1 MSVTV
6 SVNSGIARDTRWQC
20 GISATVSEASTNVA
34 GNYSTLNYSM
44 SATYNTSYGFT
55 GTTRPNAGYMDLV
68 VDNVVRATITVPL
81 KSGSSNGTALSSGS
95 GSFTVGHNGDGSKSV
110 DVYIRMRTGTDQ
122 RNWNIVWNAAQ
133 SGTSTLGLTTIARA
147 SQPSLSAVSIEC
159 NGSNK
164 FTIYTNRKFSGFTHT
179 ISYSFGSASGT
190 IATGVTDSTTWTP
203 AKSLLSQIPNAMSGS
218 GTITCVT
225 YNGSTKIGTKTV
237 GFTLTVGSSS
247 KPTLSGLTVTEG
259 NGKVSAKGTS
269 ITMALLSTK
278 TLSVTAASKDG
289 ASIKSVTCTNGGQSK
304 TLTKSSGKYTG
315 SMSSLT
321 SGSYV
326 FTVKD
331 SRGQSTSVTVSQTYY
346 DYKYPTISAVSLTR
360 TSETSSNGSCV
371 ASGTYANMLSNT
383 VTISLTRSGLSAVTP
398 SSTIKDGSWNFT
410 QSYTDL
416 YYTRSYTAVIKV
428 TDSFEQS
435 ASVTVNL
442 GAGVPTLW
450 LGKDDIQVNGYAFKN
465 LSKSYHMGTAYGKA
479 GWYKLGRIH
488 TDDSANVIFTVYS
501 GDGFNAKPYQNSYI
515 KIMIKDGW
523 QSTRSATSA
532 YGCTVELSNAPNATA
547 KILATSDA
555 DATVWV
561 YLPWAYWTGFYTV
574 DHDPNAVFYHETD
587 FSEITPTGGTEQ
599 AVGAM
604 IPAYPIGAIYISTN
618 SISPAD
624 LFGGTWEQIKGR
636 FLLATGSN
644 EANTSTW
651 AGSLNADAFNRP
663 AGELGGEPTHT
674 LSVSEMPSHTH
685 TQRITA
691 ATGGTV
697 TGRMDYVSDATNMHI
712 YTQGITT
719 GATGGSQQHNNMP
732 PYLSVYMWERTA

>member
-225 YNGSTKIGTKTV
+225 YNGSTNIGTKTV

-247 KPTLSGLTVTEG
+247 KPTLSGLTVTEC
-259 NGKVSAKGTS
+259 NDKVSAKGTS

-278 TLSVTAASKDG
+278 ALSVTAASKDG

-304 TLTKSSGKYTG
+304 TLTESSGKYTG
-315 SMSSLT
+315 SISSLT
-321 SGSYV
+321 SGGYV
-326 FTVKD
+326 FTVTD
-331 SRGQSTSVTVSQTYY
+331 SRGQSTSATVSQPFYN
-346 DYKYPTISAVSLTR
+346 YKYPTIGIATLTR

-371 ASGTYANMLSNT
+371 ASGTYANTLSNT

-465 LSKSYHMGTAYGKA
+465 LSKSYPMGTAYGKA

-488 TDDSANVIFTVYS
+488 TDDSENVIFTVYS
-501 GDGFNAKPYQNSYI
+501 GDGNSYI
-515 KIMIKDGW
+515 KIMIKDRW

-532 YGCTVELSNAPNATA
+532 YRCTVELSNAPNATA

-587 FSEITPTGGTEQ
+587 FSEITPTGGTDEQ
-599 AVGAM
+599 VVGAM
-604 IPAYPIGAIYISTN
+604 ITAYPIGAIYMSMYST
-618 SISPAD
+618 SPAS
-624 LFGGTWEQIKGR
+624 LFGGSWEQIKDR
-636 FLLATGSN
+636 FLLGAGDSYSAGATGG
-644 EANTSTW
+644 EA
-651 AGSLNADAFNRP
+651 
-663 AGELGGEPTHT
+663 THT
-674 LSVSEMPSHTH
+674 LSVAEMPYHSHKIPGQTIGWVASGGEIASSI
-685 TQRITA
+685 TGNFQRA
-691 ATGGTV
+691 GGGMPDQQTKYS
-697 TGRMDYVSDATNMHI
+697 GD
-712 YTQGITT
+712 
-719 GATGGSQQHNNMP
+719 GSAHNNMP
-732 PYLSVYMWERTA
+732 PYLVVYAWKRTA